1 VDEARRHR
9 ADWGRL
15 PGMAEPTPPLPAAS
29 SLRLAVWHLRRDEG
43 RRQFPPRLNVGVAGT
58 ERRLDFEEL
67 PRDRLDA
74 ALRAEI
80 AGALLSRAREY
91 AAGPAAWLTRAGE
104 LTTHDTDLA
113 WLAAVDFAGA
123 EVGLTPAFV
132 VVTPRGWYD
141 PRSSAR
147 QSWRRLRVR
156 ETPRIR

>member
-1 VDEARRHR
+1 
-9 ADWGRL
+9 
-15 PGMAEPTPPLPAAS
+15 MAEPTPTLPAAS

-67 PRDRLDA
+67 ASDRLDA

-80 AGALLSRAREY
+80 AGALLSRVREY

-104 LTTHDTDLA
+104 LTTHDADLA
-113 WLAAVDFAGA
+113 WLAAVEIAGA
-123 EVGLTPAFV
+123 EVGLCPPFV

-147 QSWRRLRVR
+147 QAWRRLRVK
-156 ETPRIR
+156 ETAHLR